1 MCRWTG
7 AEVCS
12 KKTLVLLLKFYPQVY
27 GFNLKR
33 SKGAELRIL
42 IVFSY
47 YVILGIGGLTS
58 IIVSSRN
65 LQGYSNARNIYFLCE
80 RNGIG
85 AECDRSGFESYA
97 TDPGLA
103 TVGFILL
110 HIYPAVNLV
119 YVIHIA
125 DLKNLKQRCAPCCK
139 YEGCC
144 C

>member
-1 MCRWTG
+1 MDRCKS
-7 AEVCS
+7 ELLNSHNFLS
-12 KKTLVLLLKFYPQVY
+12 KIHIIHTPSIYEDDSYTYLHLKLYPQVY

-47 YVILGIGGLTS
+47 YAILGIGGLTS

-85 AECDRSGFESYA
+85 AECDRSGFESYI
-97 TDPGLA
+97 TDSGLM
-103 TVGFILL
+103 TVGSILL
-110 HIYPAVNLV
+110 HISSARMP
-119 YVIHIA
+119 
-125 DLKNLKQRCAPCCK
+125 
-139 YEGCC
+139 
-144 C
+144 

>member
-1 MCRWTG
+1 MTIIFMFKILSSGVWIQ
-7 AEVCS
+7 S
-12 KKTLVLLLKFYPQVY
+12 KEI
-27 GFNLKR
+27 
-33 SKGAELRIL
+33 KGLRIL

-47 YVILGIGGLTS
+47 YAILGIGGLTS
-58 IIVSSRN
+58 IVSSRN
-65 LQGYSNARNIYFLCE
+65 LQGFSNAHNIYFLCE

-85 AECDRSGFESYA
+85 AECDRSGFESYT
-97 TDPGLA
+97 TDLGLM
-103 TVGFILL
+103 TVGSILL
-110 HIYPAVNLV
+110 HIYPAVNHV

>member
-1 MCRWTG
+1 
-7 AEVCS
+7 
-12 KKTLVLLLKFYPQVY
+12 VY

-47 YVILGIGGLTS
+47 YAILGIGGLTS

-65 LQGYSNARNIYFLCE
+65 LQGYSNARDIYFLCE

-85 AECDRSGFESYA
+85 AECDRSGFESYI
-97 TDPGLA
+97 TDSGLM
-103 TVGFILL
+103 TVGSILV

-125 DLKNLKQRCAPCCK
+125 DLKNLKQRCTPCCK

>member
-1 MCRWTG
+1 M
-7 AEVCS
+7 
-12 KKTLVLLLKFYPQVY
+12 Y

-33 SKGAELRIL
+33 SRGAELRIL

-47 YVILGIGGLTS
+47 YSVLGISALTT
-58 IIVSSRN
+58 IIASSRN
-65 LQGYSNARNIYFLCE
+65 LQGFSDARNIYFLCE

-85 AECDRSGFESYA
+85 AECDRSGFESY
-97 TDPGLA
+97 TNPGLLIVR
-103 TVGFILL
+103 TILL
-110 HIYPAVNLV
+110 YIYPAVNLV
-119 YVIHIA
+119 YVIHMT